1 MSNPFESFQHADPFQ
16 AFQFKGENDST
27 EEVAPAGSKLNS
39 LKSKIESKALASKI
53 NKIKTEPEIKEFVV
67 INKAALSLSSEIVIG
82 SARHYRIVM
91 NSLRSWKRTSTNSMV
106 STVDEYA
113 KFLSEVS
120 TVQSDF
126 PFLVLCS
133 GILACQC
140 RDIVAM
146 RVTKELIIKV
156 GGDLTAQALSLITL
170 EELEVT
176 VKSCNFYRSKA
187 KALSKIAI
195 QVCAL
200 KAVPET
206 FKGLTAL
213 SGNNLYLLADYK
225 VVSKSIFYTT
235 VIL

>member
-1 MSNPFESFQHADPFQ
+1 
-16 AFQFKGENDST
+16 
-27 EEVAPAGSKLNS
+27 
-39 LKSKIESKALASKI
+39 
-53 NKIKTEPEIKEFVV
+53 V